1 MKLVDNKN
9 RNISIGDR
17 VRIEIDIPS
26 PDGMLYK
33 NQLVKISE
41 WNKNTKKIRVKC
53 SLGKL
58 WWVESN
64 HISASY
70 L

>member
-1 MKLVDNKN
+1 MKILDCKN
-9 RNISIGDR
+9 REVNVGDKVR
-17 VRIEIDIPS
+17 VIEDIPS
-26 PDGMLYK
+26 VNGMLHK
-33 NQLVKISE
+33 NRIVKVDE
-41 WNKNTKKIRVKC
+41 MKDNKIRVKC

-58 WWVESN
+58 WWVESS